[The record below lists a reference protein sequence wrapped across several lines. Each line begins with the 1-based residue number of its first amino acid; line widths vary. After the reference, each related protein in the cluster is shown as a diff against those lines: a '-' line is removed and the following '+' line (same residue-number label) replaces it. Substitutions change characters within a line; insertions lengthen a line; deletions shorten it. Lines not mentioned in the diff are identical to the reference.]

1 MMALSGKYG
10 KLDIPKIADGEPVFI
25 LRAQDK
31 LAEKAVRM
39 YQLLA
44 ESHGSPLSAE
54 LDRVVDA
61 FQKWKGSK
69 KMPD

>member
-1 MMALSGKYG
+1 MAISGKYG
-10 KLDIPKIADGEPVFI
+10 QVDINKVGKSEPVFI

-31 LAEKAVRM
+31 LAVYTIEM

-44 ESHGSPLSAE
+44 GSHGCSIADSLEKEIENFKSWTG
-54 LDRVVDA
+54 
-61 FQKWKGSK
+61 KK